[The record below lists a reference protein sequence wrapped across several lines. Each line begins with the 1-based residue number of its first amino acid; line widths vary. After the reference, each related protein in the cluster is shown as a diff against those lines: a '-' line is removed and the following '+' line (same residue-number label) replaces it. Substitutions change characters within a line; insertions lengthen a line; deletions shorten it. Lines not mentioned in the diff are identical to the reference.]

1 MTSLEDKI
9 TVEIEVW
16 KNKFVYCCNIRSGR
30 QSEPSESQRKALE
43 KIASKLSGR
52 APKSSK
58 NDEEIEEAV
67 DIDLL
72 DNPRVILFDGKVMKK
87 SKSNLLNFLGCL
99 NVSINNQV

>member
-1 MTSLEDKI
+1 
-9 TVEIEVW
+9 
-16 KNKFVYCCNIRSGR
+16 
-30 QSEPSESQRKALE
+30 LE

-87 SKSNLLNFLGCL
+87 SKSNLLKNFLGCL